1 MRIGQGY
8 DVHKIKPGK
17 GMVLGGITIE
27 CDYSIEAHSDGD
39 IIIHALIDSL
49 LGAAAYGDLGTYFPV
64 NDESIKDISG
74 SSMMSDPGTS
84 FSLAA
89 ITS

>member
-27 CDYSIEAHSDGD
+27 CDYSIEAHSDGAVSYT
-39 IIIHALIDSL
+39 HLTL
-49 LGAAAYGDLGTYFPV
+49 PT
-64 NDESIKDISG
+64 
-74 SSMMSDPGTS
+74 TR
-84 FSLAA
+84 
-89 ITS
+89 